1 MKGRADNMG
10 GITSDVTMDASGV
23 RMSVKPGQIFGLIQK
38 AMQKVGAIGK
48 DSVNKQQGFKYRG
61 IDAVYNALNP
71 VMAELGLF
79 ICPEVIDH
87 KREERRTMKEYN
99 GQQKES
105 VLLYSI
111 LTIRYTI
118 FAPDGSFISCT
129 VIGEGMDSGDKAS
142 NKAMSVAMK
151 YAMFQLLMIPTE
163 EMVDPDA
170 ETHNV
175 FPNDDQKQFTP
186 PPAAKGTVSNAASLP
201 PVDQTPPPPPPAPPQ
216 AEPTEA
222 QKYLLSAMKQL
233 REDRKITAQQN
244 NKLFADQF
252 KALVEAGLAPN
263 KRKEEYTLEE
273 AHALID
279 AMYKNFGTHS
289 AELIKK

>member
-1 MKGRADNMG
+1 MKGRADNMENNE
-10 GITSDVTMDASGV
+10 IKMNAADVKTTW
-23 RMSVKPGQIFGLIQK
+23 KPGMIFGLIQK

-71 VMAELGLF
+71 VMSELGLF

-87 KREERRTMKEYN
+87 KREERRTLKEYN

-118 FAPDGSFISCT
+118 FAPDGSFVSCT

-163 EMVDPDA
+163 EMVDPDS

-175 FPNDDQKQFTP
+175 FPKDDQDFTP
-186 PPAAKGTVSNAASLP
+186 PPAGQGTVGKADSLP
-201 PVDQTPPPPPPAPPQ
+201 PPEKK

-222 QKYLLSAMKQL
+222 QVYLQKAMKQL
-233 REDRKITAQQN
+233 REDRGITPKENNAIFAAQ
-244 NKLFADQF
+244 L
-252 KALVEAGLAPN
+252 KALIDAGLAPN
-263 KRKEEYTLEE
+263 KGTAEYTVSE
-273 AHALID
+273 AEALID
-279 AMYKNFGTHS
+279 AMYKNFTIKGT
-289 AELIKK
+289 ELIKK

>member
-1 MKGRADNMG
+1 MATAM
-10 GITSDVTMDASGV
+10 IY
-23 RMSVKPGQIFGLIQK
+23 GLIQQ
-38 AMQKVGAIGK
+38 AMGKIGAIGK
-48 DSVNKQQGFKYRG
+48 DAVAKDKSGREQYKFRG

-79 ICPEVIDH
+79 ICPEIIDQQ
-87 KREERRTMKEYN
+87 REERTTQS
-99 GQQKES
+99 GG
-105 VLLYSI
+105 VLKYTI
-111 LTIRYTI
+111 LTIKFTMY
-118 FAPDGSFISCT
+118 APDGSNVSMT
-129 VIGEGMDSGDKAS
+129 VVGEGMDSGDKSA
-142 NKAMSVAMK
+142 NKAMSVGLK
-151 YAMFQLLMIPTE
+151 YAMFQLFMIPTE
-163 EMVDPDA
+163 EMVDPDGEVHDSLNPKNA
-170 ETHNV
+170 ANKQEG
-175 FPNDDQKQFTP
+175 QKEFTP
-186 PPAAKGTVSNAASLP
+186 PPAAQGTVSNAASLP
-201 PVDQTPPPPPPAPPQ
+201 PVNQTPPPEPTPPPQ

-233 REDRKITAQQN
+233 REDRKISAQQN

-252 KALVEAGLAPN
+252 KALVAEGLAPD

>member
-1 MKGRADNMG
+1 MKGRADNMEKMNG
-10 GITSDVTMDASGV
+10 EITVN
-23 RMSVKPGQIFGLIQK
+23 PGMIFGLIQK

-186 PPAAKGTVSNAASLP
+186 PPASQGTVNKVNNVP
-201 PVDQTPPPPPPAPPQ
+201 PPQTPPEADEKAPAK
-216 AEPTEA
+216 AEPTET
-222 QKYLLSAMKQL
+222 QVFLLKAMKEL
-233 REDRKITAQQN
+233 RNDRGITIAQN

-252 KALVEAGLAPN
+252 KALVDAGLAPN
-263 KRKEEYTLEE
+263 KKLEEYTKPE
-273 AHALID
+273 AEDLID
-279 AMYKNFGTHS
+279 AMYRNFPPKS

>member
-1 MKGRADNMG
+1 MKGRADNMEKMNG
-10 GITSDVTMDASGV
+10 EITVN
-23 RMSVKPGQIFGLIQK
+23 PGMIFGLIQK

-87 KREERRTMKEYN
+87 KREERRTLKEYN

-186 PPAAKGTVSNAASLP
+186 PPAAQGSVNKVGNV
-201 PVDQTPPPPPPAPPQ
+201 PPPAPPQ
-216 AEPTEA
+216 NPPQNPPKAEPTEV
-222 QKYLLSAMKQL
+222 QVFLLKAMKEL
-233 REDRKITAQQN
+233 REERKITIKQN
-244 NKLFADQF
+244 NELFASQL
-252 KALVEAGLAPN
+252 KALVEAGLAP
-263 KRKEEYTLEE
+263 KKALEEYTLPE
-273 AHALID
+273 AESLID
-279 AMYKNFGTHS
+279 AMYKNFPPKS
-289 AELIKK
+289 AELIRK

>member
-1 MKGRADNMG
+1 MKGRADNMEKMNG
-10 GITSDVTMDASGV
+10 EITVN
-23 RMSVKPGQIFGLIQK
+23 PGMIFGLIQK

-186 PPAAKGTVSNAASLP
+186 PPAAQGTVSKTNSLP
-201 PVDQTPPPPPPAPPQ
+201 PVNPPKDQEKDQEPPKVETPPVV
-216 AEPTEA
+216 
-222 QKYLLSAMKQL
+222 KYLLNEVAELRKARGITAKENNVLFAKQL
-233 REDRKITAQQN
+233 EILQAN
-244 NKLFADQF
+244 
-252 KALVEAGLAPN
+252 GLAP
-263 KRKEEYTLEE
+263 KKKKEDFTQQEAETL
-273 AHALID
+273 I
-279 AMYKNFGTHS
+279 AMMYSRFDPKGTVLK
-289 AELIKK
+289 EVVVQ

>member
-1 MKGRADNMG
+1 MKKIYSELSRIQKELKAPKNLYNNFGNYHYRNAE
-10 GITSDVTMDASGV
+10 GILEG
-23 RMSVKPGQIFGLIQK
+23 VKPLLNGLVLIINDEPVLIGDRFYIK
-38 AMQKVGAIGK
+38 ATVTLTDGDESVSAVAYAREDAEKKGMDGCQLTGAC
-48 DSVNKQQGFKYRG
+48 SSYARKY
-61 IDAVYNALNP
+61 ALN
-71 VMAELGLF
+71 A
-79 ICPEVIDH
+79 
-87 KREERRTMKEYN
+87 
-99 GQQKES
+99 
-105 VLLYSI
+105 
-111 LTIRYTI
+111 
-118 FAPDGSFISCT
+118 
-129 VIGEGMDSGDKAS
+129 
-142 NKAMSVAMK
+142 
-151 YAMFQLLMIPTE
+151 LLMI
-163 EMVDPDA
+163 
-170 ETHNV
+170 
-175 FPNDDQKQFTP
+175 DDSKDSDDDSLSPKNPANQDDVPPPAGEQFTP
-186 PPAAKGTVSNAASLP
+186 PPAARGTVSNAASLP